1 MITTVLAALP
11 VQPLPTKQ
19 WWPFT
24 SSSDSNKAHSGLMCH
39 PDAAG
44 LSSMHY
50 YMGNAGT
57 TPYIYQY
64 LNLFVNVVWFH
75 ERSAVLRTATIV
87 LMYKSDY
94 TCLQASV
101 LLLGSRYCLHE
112 SDAQCFTSPF

>member
-1 MITTVLAALP
+1 MMITTVLAALP

-57 TPYIYQY
+57 GAP
-64 LNLFVNVVWFH
+64 FH
-75 ERSAVLRTATIV
+75 VHSDAINIMLTGTKRYAHCTVTVKLTIV
-87 LMYKSDY
+87 
-94 TCLQASV
+94 
-101 LLLGSRYCLHE
+101 
-112 SDAQCFTSPF
+112 